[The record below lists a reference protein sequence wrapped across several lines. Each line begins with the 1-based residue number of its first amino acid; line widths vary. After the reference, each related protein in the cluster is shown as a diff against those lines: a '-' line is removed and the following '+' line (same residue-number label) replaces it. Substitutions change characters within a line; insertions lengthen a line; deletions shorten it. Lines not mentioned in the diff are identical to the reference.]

1 MTPQEAQKRIDE
13 LTQKINYYNH
23 KYYQEDI
30 SEISDYEFDKLLEE
44 LIRLENEFP
53 QFKAE
58 DSPSQRVGGVITK
71 EFPTVKHQYP
81 MLSLSNTY
89 TESEIFEFDQRIK
102 RFLNTTQ
109 NIEYVCELKFDGVS
123 ISLIYENGLFK
134 QAITRGDGFQGD
146 DVTPNIKTIRTLPLK
161 IKDSD
166 VPASFEVRGE
176 IFISKQQFK
185 KLNQE
190 REDIGEPPFANPRNT
205 ASGTIKLQDSTEVA
219 RRGLDMYV
227 YALLGENLPF
237 QTHYEALKVLEKW
250 GFQVSK
256 TYRFCQ
262 NIQEVL
268 NYLHEWEYKRHQL
281 PVETD
286 GVVVKVNSL
295 SLQRQLGNTAKSP
308 RWAIAYKYK
317 PETVSTILENITYQ
331 VGRTGAVTPV
341 AELKPVQLAG
351 TIVKRASLHN
361 ANEIARLGV
370 RIGDTVFVEKGGEI
384 IPKIVGV
391 DFSKRPAESQ
401 PLEFITHCPE
411 CGSALIRKEGEALH
425 YCPNEKSCPPQIK
438 GKIEHFVQRK
448 AMDISSLGEKIIEQ
462 LYQAGLIRN
471 IADLYDLRLEQLL
484 PLERMGE
491 KLASKILANIEES
504 KKVPF
509 QRVLFALGV
518 RFVGATVAQKLAE
531 YFGSLQK
538 LQSSTKEELLQVPEI
553 GEKIAESI
561 VMYFQDQDNQQIIER
576 LQKVG
581 LQFEIS
587 PQNQEVKSD
596 LFKGINFVISGVF
609 EHFSREKLQEEIEQN
624 GGKVLSGVSSKVN
637 FLIAGN
643 NAGPSKLEKA
653 QKLGVRV
660 ISEEEFI
667 TMLKNN

>member
-576 LQKVG
+576 LQKAG